1 MTSRNRIAILWAAA
15 LSLAVITGG
24 STACSR
30 GPRIKLDPESDSFFE
45 KTRVLMT
52 DEEAR
57 IFRGI
62 PDRQAR
68 DEFIVDFWKMRDPDP
83 QTPVN
88 EAKIEFEERA
98 AFANKWF
105 SRFDPLRGRDV
116 EGKSHP
122 EDGCSSGRGQV
133 YILFGPPDEMTL
145 YSSDHAD
152 WDHRIPWFRKVTDDN
167 EFASEAWYY
176 KRLRFSV
183 YFEKTTSGRWELS
196 PSGQVVEKIDR
207 ARAWLLEDHYFG
219 ASIKP
224 LAFQARYKNKAFQLE
239 IPAAGI
245 FFDEGGKGS
254 LEVSVNVF
262 RGGTKVGELKETRQL
277 DRPEGGSDEKRMVL
291 IEIPYDPGEKGAYA
305 FEIKV
310 ADPKANRLSKA
321 RALVKITVT
330 DMSIT

>member
-1 MTSRNRIAILWAAA
+1 
-15 LSLAVITGG
+15 
-24 STACSR
+24 
-30 GPRIKLDPESDSFFE
+30 
-45 KTRVLMT
+45 MT
-52 DEEAR
+52 DEDAR

-83 QTPVN
+83 QTPKN

-167 EFASEAWYY
+167 DFASETWHYN
-176 KRLRFSV
+176 KLRLSV
-183 YFEKTTSGRWELS
+183 YFGRTTTGRWELS

-219 ASIKP
+219 ASTKP

-239 IPAAGI
+239 IPAGGVS
-245 FFDEGGKGS
+245 FDGERKGR
-254 LEVSVNVF
+254 LEVSVNVY
-262 RGGTKVGELKETRQL
+262 RDGKKVGEIKETKQV
-277 DRPEGGSDEKRMVL
+277 DRPAEDEGENGTVS
-291 IEIPYDPGEKGAYA
+291 IEIPYDPGVKGRYS
-305 FEIKV
+305 FEVKV
-310 ADPKANRLSKA
+310 EDPQASRFSKA
-321 RALVKITVT
+321 RALLSQKIR
-330 DMSIT
+330 